1 MILDPFSHCQNRRST
16 KISLVSLFLT
26 LLATSF
32 VIGAKSVSAASLR
45 FTETT
50 GRAAIIDPEM
60 VSEARLVALE
70 DALYLA
76 ALQGGAQ
83 INGFSAVM
91 TDTSIED
98 HFVIRPAS
106 RILDY
111 TIINEVVDDVHYEVQ
126 IKAAVGA
133 LPKNNCPNERNI
145 NVTIFS
151 PKIIHGKA
159 AVSHAG
165 PMAPRVINT
174 IIEAI
179 ESHPGLNVTRATD
192 EALDPARLSS
202 TTDEFDYLA
211 LSSGITRVRRGDFAL
226 IPEIK
231 IMGKRVGFGLDQ
243 RDNLVVTLKLNLFS
257 GETYLPVESFVKQQS
272 IDTNFKTPFRALNVL
287 LQPKRPEILDQMRSP
302 VDALVK
308 EMAAK
313 LRCQPLTSI
322 LEISDGKLSVPIGS
336 YHGLRLNSLAVA
348 TGSDTPWHIMRVTA
362 VKPMSAIV
370 SPLNKKRNIADLDG
384 KPVEFMEISK

>member
-1 MILDPFSHCQNRRST
+1 MILDLFFQCQNRRST
-16 KISLVSLFLT
+16 KISLASLFLT
-26 LLATSF
+26 LLVTLKLA
-32 VIGAKSVSAASLR
+32 IGANSVSLASLR

-145 NVTIFS
+145 NLTIFS

-159 AVSHAG
+159 AVS
-165 PMAPRVINT
+165 PRWT
-174 IIEAI
+174 HGTAC
-179 ESHPGLNVTRATD
+179 H
-192 EALDPARLSS
+192 
-202 TTDEFDYLA
+202 
-211 LSSGITRVRRGDFAL
+211 
-226 IPEIK
+226 
-231 IMGKRVGFGLDQ
+231 
-243 RDNLVVTLKLNLFS
+243 
-257 GETYLPVESFVKQQS
+257 QQ
-272 IDTNFKTPFRALNVL
+272 
-287 LQPKRPEILDQMRSP
+287 
-302 VDALVK
+302 
-308 EMAAK
+308 
-313 LRCQPLTSI
+313 
-322 LEISDGKLSVPIGS
+322 
-336 YHGLRLNSLAVA
+336 
-348 TGSDTPWHIMRVTA
+348 
-362 VKPMSAIV
+362 
-370 SPLNKKRNIADLDG
+370 
-384 KPVEFMEISK
+384 